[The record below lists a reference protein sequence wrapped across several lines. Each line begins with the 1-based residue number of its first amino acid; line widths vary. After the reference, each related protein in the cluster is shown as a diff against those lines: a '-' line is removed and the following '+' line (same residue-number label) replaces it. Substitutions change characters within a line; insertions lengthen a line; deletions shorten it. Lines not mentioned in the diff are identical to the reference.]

1 MLNFTI
7 FFTTDKMTSYDWCK
21 IIVISVAVPMK
32 SYVVLFTICHLNK
45 LWKNCD
51 LCYVHHIVVQRITNK
66 ITISLRLHLFRCKIF
81 SIVKCFQMKMIFFFP
96 CLVAF
101 RKIFYSVVRK
111 IEQKGRR
118 VEACV
123 FGKCFTKKLVVNHF
137 PNFNKGFSGQR
148 KLFFIWPT
156 ILQ

>member
-81 SIVKCFQMKMIFFFP
+81 SIAKCFQMKMIFFF
-96 CLVAF
+96 F
-101 RKIFYSVVRK
+101 S
-111 IEQKGRR
+111 
-118 VEACV
+118 V
-123 FGKCFTKKLVVNHF
+123 FGCIPEN
-137 PNFNKGFSGQR
+137 
-148 KLFFIWPT
+148 
-156 ILQ
+156 ILQCCAKDRAEGAGGWGLRFWKMLYEKIGRKPFSKF